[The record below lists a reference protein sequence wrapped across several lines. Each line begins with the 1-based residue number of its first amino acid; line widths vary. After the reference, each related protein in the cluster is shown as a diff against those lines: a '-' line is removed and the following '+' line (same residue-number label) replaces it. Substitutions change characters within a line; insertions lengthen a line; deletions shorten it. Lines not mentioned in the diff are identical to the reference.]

1 MCLYQGSVL
10 SRRNTCRDYGSE
22 VTALSMRV
30 SIFYKRD
37 NIHPDAS
44 FVLLPSAVIVD
55 KIAEFLEENESVA
68 AHHGLCSQ
76 NPP

>member
-1 MCLYQGSVL
+1 
-10 SRRNTCRDYGSE
+10 
-22 VTALSMRV
+22 MRV